1 MRGVERSVWAVPG
14 RGNSICQVT
23 EAAVDV
29 KRMIFSV
36 EWEQIALQG
45 KKSWLRRKTAFMA
58 QIGKHCVILRRGI
71 RNGQGERRT
80 EEMS

>member
-14 RGNSICQVT
+14 RGNSICQGT

-36 EWEQIALQG
+36 EWEQVSLQG
-45 KKSWLRRKTAFMA
+45 KNHGSGGRQHSWHR
-58 QIGKHCVILRRGI
+58 
-71 RNGQGERRT
+71 
-80 EEMS
+80 